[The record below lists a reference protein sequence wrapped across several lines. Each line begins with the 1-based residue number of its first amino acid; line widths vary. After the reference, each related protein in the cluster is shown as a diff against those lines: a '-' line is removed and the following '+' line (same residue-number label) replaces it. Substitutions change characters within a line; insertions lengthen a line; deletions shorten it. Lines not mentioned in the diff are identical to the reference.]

1 MAEAT
6 TAMTPGAMASGAA
19 GTDLDMPEVETAV
32 ASVPTSGPMA
42 MIYRLTGGQSPRQLL
57 PAIAGIVVSVIALG
71 FFVSSQQPERTTL
84 YASLPESEKSRVV
97 DALKNAGVDVALD
110 PTTGD
115 VIVPVSDYH
124 SSRMTLAAQGLPAS
138 IPDGYDAL
146 SDIPMGSSRS
156 VETVRLKQT
165 QEVELARSISEIEGL
180 VTARV
185 HLAIPEKSVFAR
197 ASTPPSGSVF
207 LQMENGRS
215 LSRQQV
221 DAIVHLVASS
231 VPFMAK
237 NDVTVVDQYGNLLS
251 RAPQDSAGRVSDAQ
265 LEHRIRLEDI
275 YRNRVIS
282 LVTPIVG
289 AGNVTA
295 QVNLDIDFTRSEVT
309 EELMDPEGNALRS
322 EQRSSETSSEI
333 IAKGVPGATSNS
345 APTQTEMNTEQNLGT
360 TDPNSAKA
368 RSTSETR
375 NYEVS
380 RTVSTTQRPSSQITG
395 IQAAVLVRE
404 MEVMNAETGLME
416 VQAIPDEKLKE
427 IEALIASAIGIN
439 DERGDSLTVSSST
452 FVSALEGVKK
462 PWYDMDWAV
471 NLMRQ
476 GLTILLMAVVVL
488 GVIRPLINRVM
499 VPTAQGGPGEAM
511 VSMDDDV
518 DLDTVEIQEGES
530 LEDIKA
536 KLKPKKAAI
545 SPEMLDTANTY
556 DDKVAVIRMIVSD
569 EAGRVSNVFKNMMR
583 GDMDPV

>member
-1 MAEAT
+1 MADAT
-6 TAMTPGAMASGAA
+6 TVMDPAAEGEVDGAA
-19 GTDLDMPEVETAV
+19 TNV
-32 ASVPTSGPMA
+32 ATVPTSGPMA
-42 MIYRLTGGQSPRQLL
+42 ILYRLTGGQSLRQVL
-57 PAIAGIVVSVIALG
+57 PAAVGIVVAVIGMA
-71 FFVSSQQPERTTL
+71 FFVVSQQPERTTL
-84 YASLPESEKSRVV
+84 YASLPDSEKARVV
-97 DALKNAGVDVALD
+97 DALTNAGVDVALD

-115 VIVPVSDYH
+115 VIVPVRDYH

-138 IPDGYDAL
+138 IPDGYDTL
-146 SDIPMGSSRS
+146 SDLPMGSSRS
-156 VETVRLKQT
+156 VESVRLKQT
-165 QEVELARSISEIEGL
+165 QEIELARSISEIEGL

-197 ASTPPSGSVF
+197 ASTPPTGSVF
-207 LQMENGRS
+207 VQMENGRS

-221 DAIVHLVASS
+221 DAIVHLVSSS

-237 NDVTVVDQYGNLLS
+237 NDVTVVDQYGNLMS
-251 RAPQDSAGRVSDAQ
+251 RPPQDSAGMMSDSQ
-265 LEHRIRLEDI
+265 LEHRIRLEEI
-275 YRNRVIS
+275 YRNRVIA
-282 LVTPIVG
+282 LVSPIVG

-309 EELMDPEGNALRS
+309 EEIMDPEGTALRS
-322 EQRSSETSSEI
+322 EQSSSETSSEI
-333 IAKGVPGATSNS
+333 IAKGIPGATSNR
-345 APTQTEMNTEQNLGT
+345 APAQTDIDTQQSLDAG
-360 TDPNSAKA
+360 DPNSAKA
-368 RSTSETR
+368 RSSSQTR

-404 MEVMNAETGLME
+404 METRDPETGLTQIQE
-416 VQAIPDEKLKE
+416 IPQEKLDE
-427 IEALIASAIGIN
+427 ITALVANTIGI
-439 DERGDSLTVSSST
+439 DEERGDSLTVSSST

-471 NLMRQ
+471 TIMRQ
-476 GLTILLMAVVVL
+476 GLTILIMAVVVL
-488 GVIRPLINRVM
+488 GVIRPLINRIM
-499 VPTAQGGPGEAM
+499 VPAATGGPGEAV
-511 VSMDDDV
+511 VSMDEDV

-569 EAGRVSNVFKNMMR
+569 EAGRVSNVFKSMMR
-583 GDMDPV
+583 GDLDSA

>member
-6 TAMTPGAMASGAA
+6 NVMDPAA
-19 GTDLDMPEVETAV
+19 EGQTDDATTQV
-32 ASVPTSGPMA
+32 ATVPTSGPMA
-42 MIYRLTGGQSPRQLL
+42 IVYRLTGGQSLRQVL
-57 PAIAGIVVSVIALG
+57 PAAVGIVVAIIGMV
-71 FFVSSQQPERTTL
+71 FFVVSQQPERTTL
-84 YASLPESEKSRVV
+84 YASLPDSEKARVV
-97 DALKNAGVDVALD
+97 DALTNAGVDVALD

-115 VIVPVSDYH
+115 VIVPVRDYH

-138 IPDGYDAL
+138 IPDGYDSL

-156 VETVRLKQT
+156 VESVRLKQT
-165 QEVELARSISEIEGL
+165 QEIELARSISEIEGL

-197 ASTPPSGSVF
+197 ASTPPTGSVF
-207 LQMENGRS
+207 VQMENGRS

-221 DAIVHLVASS
+221 DAIVHLVSSS
-231 VPFMAK
+231 VPFMSK
-237 NDVTVVDQYGNLLS
+237 NDVTVVDQYGNLMS
-251 RAPQDSAGRVSDAQ
+251 RPAQDSAGMMSDSQ

-275 YRNRVIS
+275 YRNRVIA
-282 LVTPIVG
+282 LVSPIVG

-295 QVNLDIDFTRSEVT
+295 QVNLNIDFTRSEVT
-309 EELMDPEGNALRS
+309 EELMDPEGTVLRS
-322 EQRSSETSSEI
+322 EQRSTETSSEI
-333 IAKGVPGATSNS
+333 IAKGIPGATSNR
-345 APTQTEMNTEQNLGT
+345 APTQTDIDTQQNVDGD
-360 TDPNSAKA
+360 DPNSAKA
-368 RSTSETR
+368 RSSSQTR

-404 MEVMNAETGLME
+404 MEVVDPETGLTQ
-416 VQAIPDEKLKE
+416 VQEIPQEKLDE
-427 IEALIASAIGIN
+427 IEALVANTLGI
-439 DERGDSLTVSSST
+439 DAERGDSLTVSGST

-471 NLMRQ
+471 TIMRQ
-476 GLTILLMAVVVL
+476 GLTILIMAVVVL
-488 GVIRPLINRVM
+488 GVIRPLINRIM
-499 VPTAQGGPGEAM
+499 VPAATGGPGEAV
-511 VSMDDDV
+511 VSMDEDV

-569 EAGRVSNVFKNMMR
+569 EAGRVSNVFKSMMR
-583 GDMDPV
+583 GDLDSA

>member
-6 TAMTPGAMASGAA
+6 TVMNPA
-19 GTDLDMPEVETAV
+19 EVGQGDEPTTQV
-32 ASVPTSGPMA
+32 STIPTSGPMA
-42 MIYRLTGGQSPRQLL
+42 TLYRVTGGQSLRQVL
-57 PAIAGIVVSVIALG
+57 PAAIGIVVAVVAIV
-71 FFVSSQQPERTTL
+71 FFVVSQQPERTTL
-84 YASLPESEKSRVV
+84 YASLPEAEKARVI
-97 DALKNAGVDVALD
+97 DALKNAGVDVTLD

-115 VIVPVSDYH
+115 VIVPVRDYH

-138 IPDGYDAL
+138 IPDGYEAL
-146 SDIPMGSSRS
+146 ADIPMGSSRS
-156 VETVRLKQT
+156 VEQVRLKQT
-165 QEVELARSISEIEGL
+165 QEIELARSISEIEGL

-197 ASTPPSGSVF
+197 ASTPPTASVF
-207 LQMENGRS
+207 VQMENGRS

-221 DAIVHLVASS
+221 DAIVHLVSSS

-251 RAPQDSAGRVSDAQ
+251 RPPQDSAGMMSDAQ

-275 YRNRVIS
+275 YRNRVIA

-295 QVNLDIDFTRSEVT
+295 QVNLDIDFTRSETT
-309 EELMDPEGNALRS
+309 EELMDPEGTALRS

-333 IAKGVPGATSNS
+333 IAKGVPGATSNR
-345 APTQTEMNTEQNLGT
+345 APTQTDIDTQQSTDSN
-360 TDPNSAKA
+360 DPNSAKA
-368 RSTSETR
+368 RSSSETR

-395 IQAAVLVRE
+395 IKAAVLVRE
-404 MEVMNAETGLME
+404 MEVVNPETGLTE
-416 VQAIPDEKLKE
+416 VQGIPKEKLDE
-427 IEALIASAIGIN
+427 IEALVSNAIGI
-439 DERGDSLTVSSST
+439 DVDRGDSLTVSSSP

-471 NLMRQ
+471 VIMRQ
-476 GLTILLMAVVVL
+476 GLTILIMAVVVL
-488 GVIRPLINRVM
+488 GVIRPLINRIM
-499 VPTAQGGPGEAM
+499 VPAAQGGPGEA
-511 VSMDDDV
+511 VVNLDDDV

-569 EAGRVSNVFKNMMR
+569 EAGRVSNVFKSMMQK
-583 GDMDPV
+583 DMDTV

>member
-6 TAMTPGAMASGAA
+6 TVMNPA
-19 GTDLDMPEVETAV
+19 EVGQGDEPTTQV
-32 ASVPTSGPMA
+32 STMPTSGPMA
-42 MIYRLTGGQSPRQLL
+42 ILYRVTGGQSLRQVL
-57 PAIAGIVVSVIALG
+57 PAAIGIIVAVVAIV
-71 FFVSSQQPERTTL
+71 FFVVSQQPERTTL
-84 YASLPESEKSRVV
+84 YASLPEAEKARVI
-97 DALKNAGVDVALD
+97 DALKNAGVDVTLD

-115 VIVPVSDYH
+115 VIVPVRDYH

-138 IPDGYDAL
+138 IPDGYEAL
-146 SDIPMGSSRS
+146 ADIPMGSSRS
-156 VETVRLKQT
+156 VEQVRLKQT
-165 QEVELARSISEIEGL
+165 QEIELARSISEIEGL

-197 ASTPPSGSVF
+197 ASTPPTASVF
-207 LQMENGRS
+207 VQMENGRS

-221 DAIVHLVASS
+221 DAVVHLVSSS

-251 RAPQDSAGRVSDAQ
+251 RPPQDSAGMVSDAQ

-275 YRNRVIS
+275 YRNRVIA
-282 LVTPIVG
+282 LVSPIVG

-295 QVNLDIDFTRSEVT
+295 QVNLDIDFTRSETT
-309 EELMDPEGNALRS
+309 EELMDPEGTALRS

-333 IAKGVPGATSNS
+333 IAKGVPGATSNR
-345 APTQTEMNTEQNLGT
+345 APAQTDIDTQQSTDSN
-360 TDPNSAKA
+360 DPNSAKA
-368 RSTSETR
+368 RSSSETR

-395 IQAAVLVRE
+395 IKAAVLVRE
-404 MEVMNAETGLME
+404 MEVVNPETGLTE
-416 VQAIPDEKLKE
+416 VQGIPKEKLDE
-427 IEALIASAIGIN
+427 IEALVSNAIGI
-439 DERGDSLTVSSST
+439 DVDRGDSLTVSSSP

-471 NLMRQ
+471 VIMRQ
-476 GLTILLMAVVVL
+476 GLTILIMAVVVL
-488 GVIRPLINRVM
+488 GVIRPLINRIM
-499 VPTAQGGPGEAM
+499 VPAAQGGPGEA
-511 VSMDDDV
+511 VVNLDDDV

-569 EAGRVSNVFKNMMR
+569 EAGRVSNVFKSMMQK
-583 GDMDPV
+583 DMDTV

>member
-6 TAMTPGAMASGAA
+6 TVMNPA
-19 GTDLDMPEVETAV
+19 EVGQGDEPTTQV
-32 ASVPTSGPMA
+32 STIPTSGPMA
-42 MIYRLTGGQSPRQLL
+42 ILYRVTGGQSLRQVL
-57 PAIAGIVVSVIALG
+57 PAAIGIIVAVVAIV
-71 FFVSSQQPERTTL
+71 FFVVSQQPERTTL
-84 YASLPESEKSRVV
+84 YASLPEAEKARVI
-97 DALKNAGVDVALD
+97 DALKNAGVDVTLD

-115 VIVPVSDYH
+115 VIVPVRDYH

-138 IPDGYDAL
+138 IPDGYEAL
-146 SDIPMGSSRS
+146 ADIPMGSSRS
-156 VETVRLKQT
+156 VEQVRLKQT
-165 QEVELARSISEIEGL
+165 QEIELARSISEIEGL

-197 ASTPPSGSVF
+197 ASTPPTASVF
-207 LQMENGRS
+207 VQMENGRS

-221 DAIVHLVASS
+221 DAVVHLVSSS

-251 RAPQDSAGRVSDAQ
+251 RPPQDSAGMMSDAQ

-275 YRNRVIS
+275 YRNRVIA

-295 QVNLDIDFTRSEVT
+295 QVNLDIDFTRSETT
-309 EELMDPEGNALRS
+309 EELMDPEGTALRS

-333 IAKGVPGATSNS
+333 IAKGVPGATSNR
-345 APTQTEMNTEQNLGT
+345 APAQTDIDTQQSTDSN
-360 TDPNSAKA
+360 DPNSAKA
-368 RSTSETR
+368 RSSSETR

-395 IQAAVLVRE
+395 IKAAVLVRE
-404 MEVMNAETGLME
+404 MEVVNPETGLTE
-416 VQAIPDEKLKE
+416 VQGIPKEKLDE
-427 IEALIASAIGIN
+427 IEALVSNAIGI
-439 DERGDSLTVSSST
+439 DVDRGDSLTVSSSP

-471 NLMRQ
+471 VIMRQ
-476 GLTILLMAVVVL
+476 GLTILIMAVVVL
-488 GVIRPLINRVM
+488 GVIRPLINRIM
-499 VPTAQGGPGEAM
+499 VPAAQGGPGEA
-511 VSMDDDV
+511 VVNLDDDV

-569 EAGRVSNVFKNMMR
+569 EAGRVSNVFKSMMQK
-583 GDMDPV
+583 DMDTV

>member
-6 TAMTPGAMASGAA
+6 TVMDPAA
-19 GTDLDMPEVETAV
+19 NGQSDDV
-32 ASVPTSGPMA
+32 ATGVATVPTSGPMA
-42 MIYRLTGGQSPRQLL
+42 VVYRLTGGQSLRQVL
-57 PAIAGIVVSVIALG
+57 PAAIGIVVAIIGMV
-71 FFVSSQQPERTTL
+71 FFVVSQQPERTTL
-84 YASLPESEKSRVV
+84 YASLPDSEKARVV
-97 DALKNAGVDVALD
+97 DALKNAGVNVALD

-115 VIVPVSDYH
+115 VIVPVRDYH

-138 IPDGYDAL
+138 IPDGYDSL
-146 SDIPMGSSRS
+146 SDLPMGSSRS
-156 VETVRLKQT
+156 VENVRLKQT
-165 QEVELARSISEIEGL
+165 QEIELARSISEIEGL

-197 ASTPPSGSVF
+197 ASTPPTASVF
-207 LQMENGRS
+207 AQMENGRS

-221 DAIVHLVASS
+221 DAIVHLVSSS

-251 RAPQDSAGRVSDAQ
+251 RPPQDSAGMVSDAQ

-275 YRNRVIS
+275 YRNRVIA
-282 LVTPIVG
+282 LVSPIVG

-295 QVNLDIDFTRSEVT
+295 QVNLNIDFTRSEVT
-309 EELMDPEGNALRS
+309 EEVMDPEGTALRS

-333 IAKGVPGATSNS
+333 IARGVPGATSNR
-345 APTQTEMNTEQNLGT
+345 APAQTDINTQQNPDSS
-360 TDPNSAKA
+360 DPNAAKA
-368 RSTSETR
+368 RSSSETR

-404 MEVMNAETGLME
+404 MEVVDPETGLSQIQE
-416 VQAIPDEKLKE
+416 IPQEKLDE
-427 IEALIASAIGIN
+427 IEALVANTIGI
-439 DERGDSLTVSSST
+439 DKERGDSLTVSSST
-452 FVSALEGVKK
+452 FVSALEGIKK

-471 NLMRQ
+471 TIMRQ
-476 GLTILLMAVVVL
+476 GLTILIMAVVVL
-488 GVIRPLINRVM
+488 GVIRPLINRIM
-499 VPTAQGGPGEAM
+499 VPAATGGPGEA
-511 VSMDDDV
+511 VVAMDEDV

-569 EAGRVSNVFKNMMR
+569 EAGRVSNVFKSMMR
-583 GDMDPV
+583 GDLDSA

>member
-6 TAMTPGAMASGAA
+6 TAMTPGAA
-19 GTDLDMPEVETAV
+19 GTDLDSPESNTVV
-32 ASVPTSGPMA
+32 SSVPTTGPMA
-42 MIYRLTGGQSPRQLL
+42 VLYRVTGGQSLRQVL
-57 PAIAGIVVSVIALG
+57 PAAIGIVVAVLG
-71 FFVSSQQPERTTL
+71 LIFFVVSQQPERTTL
-84 YASLPESEKSRVV
+84 YASLPEAEKSRVV
-97 DALKNAGVDVALD
+97 DALKNAGVDVTLD

-115 VIVPVSDYH
+115 VIVPVGDYH

-138 IPDGYDAL
+138 IPDGYDTL
-146 SDIPMGSSRS
+146 GDIPMGSSRS
-156 VETVRLKQT
+156 VEQVRLKQT
-165 QEVELARSISEIEGL
+165 QEIELARSISEIEGVVASRL
-180 VTARV
+180 

-197 ASTPPSGSVF
+197 ASTPPTASVF
-207 LQMENGRS
+207 VQMENGRS

-237 NDVTVVDQYGNLLS
+237 NDVTVVDQHGNLLS
-251 RAPQDSAGRVSDAQ
+251 RPPQDTAGMVSDAQ

-275 YRNRVIS
+275 YRNRVIA
-282 LVTPIVG
+282 LVSPIVG

-309 EELMDPEGNALRS
+309 EEIMDPEGNALRS
-322 EQRSSETSSEI
+322 EQRSSESSSDI
-333 IAKGVPGATSNS
+333 IAKGVPGATSNR
-345 APTQTEMNTEQNLGT
+345 APTRTEVDTEQNADSS
-360 TDPNSAKA
+360 DPNSAKA

-404 MEVMNAETGLME
+404 MEVMNPETGLIE
-416 VQAIPDEKLKE
+416 VQEIPQEKLDE
-427 IEALIASAIGIN
+427 IEALVANALGID

-471 NLMRQ
+471 LIMRQ
-476 GLTILLMAVVVL
+476 GLTIVIMAVVVL
-488 GVIRPLINRVM
+488 GVIRPLINRIM
-499 VPTAQGGPGEAM
+499 VPAATGGPGEAV
-511 VSMDDDV
+511 VSMDEDV

-569 EAGRVSNVFKNMMR
+569 EAGRVSNVFKSMMR
-583 GDMDPV
+583 GDLDSA

>member
-6 TAMTPGAMASGAA
+6 TVIDPAAA
-19 GTDLDMPEVETAV
+19 GQGDEPSTSVSTA
-32 ASVPTSGPMA
+32 PTSGPMA
-42 MIYRLTGGQSPRQLL
+42 VLYRVTGGQSLRQVL
-57 PAIAGIVVSVIALG
+57 PAAIGVVVALVAII
-71 FFVSSQQPERTTL
+71 FFVVSQQPERTTL
-84 YASLPESEKSRVV
+84 YASLPEAEKARVI

-115 VIVPVSDYH
+115 VIVPVRDYH

-138 IPDGYDAL
+138 IPDGYDSLA
-146 SDIPMGSSRS
+146 DIPMGSSRS
-156 VETVRLKQT
+156 VEQVRLKQT
-165 QEVELARSISEIEGL
+165 QEIELARSISEIEGL

-197 ASTPPSGSVF
+197 ASTPPTASVF
-207 LQMENGRS
+207 VQMENGRS

-221 DAIVHLVASS
+221 DAIVHLVSSS

-251 RAPQDSAGRVSDAQ
+251 RPPQDSAGMVSDAQ
-265 LEHRIRLEDI
+265 LEHRIRLEEI
-275 YRNRVIS
+275 YRNRVIA
-282 LVTPIVG
+282 LVSPIVG

-295 QVNLDIDFTRSEVT
+295 QVNLDIDFTRSEIT
-309 EELMDPEGNALRS
+309 EELMDPEGTALRS
-322 EQRSSETSSEI
+322 EQRSSESSSEI
-333 IAKGVPGATSNS
+333 IAKGVPGATSNR
-345 APTQTEMNTEQNLGT
+345 APTQTDIETQQSIDNS
-360 TDPNSAKA
+360 DPNAAKA

-380 RTVSTTQRPSSQITG
+380 RTVSTTQRPSSQITS

-404 MEVMNAETGLME
+404 MEFVNPETGLTE
-416 VQAIPDEKLKE
+416 VKEIPKEKLDE
-427 IEALIASAIGIN
+427 IKALVSSAIGI
-439 DERGDSLTVSSST
+439 DADRGDSLTVSSST

-471 NLMRQ
+471 TIMRQ
-476 GLTILLMAVVVL
+476 GLTILIMAVVVL
-488 GVIRPLINRVM
+488 GVIRPLINRIM
-499 VPTAQGGPGEAM
+499 VPAAQGGPGEA
-511 VSMDDDV
+511 VVTMDEDV

-536 KLKPKKAAI
+536 KLKPKKASI

-569 EAGRVSNVFKNMMR
+569 EAGRVSNVFKTMMQN
-583 GDMDPV
+583 DMDPV

>member
-6 TAMTPGAMASGAA
+6 TVMNPA
-19 GTDLDMPEVETAV
+19 EVGQGDEPTTQV
-32 ASVPTSGPMA
+32 STIPTSGPMA
-42 MIYRLTGGQSPRQLL
+42 ILYRVTGGQSLRQVL
-57 PAIAGIVVSVIALG
+57 PAAIGIIVAVVAIV
-71 FFVSSQQPERTTL
+71 FFVVSQQPERTTL
-84 YASLPESEKSRVV
+84 YASLPEAEKARVI
-97 DALKNAGVDVALD
+97 DALKNAGVDVTLD

-115 VIVPVSDYH
+115 VIVPVRDYH

-138 IPDGYDAL
+138 IPDGYEAL
-146 SDIPMGSSRS
+146 ADIPMGSSRS
-156 VETVRLKQT
+156 VEQVRLKQT
-165 QEVELARSISEIEGL
+165 QEIELARSISEIEGL

-197 ASTPPSGSVF
+197 ASTPPTASVF
-207 LQMENGRS
+207 IQMENGRS

-221 DAIVHLVASS
+221 DAVVHLVSSS

-251 RAPQDSAGRVSDAQ
+251 RPPQDSAGMMSDAQ

-275 YRNRVIS
+275 YRNRVIA

-295 QVNLDIDFTRSEVT
+295 QVNLDIDFTRSETT
-309 EELMDPEGNALRS
+309 EELMDPEGTALRS

-333 IAKGVPGATSNS
+333 IAKGVPGATSNR
-345 APTQTEMNTEQNLGT
+345 APAQTDIDTQQSTDSN
-360 TDPNSAKA
+360 DPNSAKA
-368 RSTSETR
+368 RSSSETR

-395 IQAAVLVRE
+395 IKAAVLVRE
-404 MEVMNAETGLME
+404 MEVVNPETGLTE
-416 VQAIPDEKLKE
+416 VQGIPKEKLDE
-427 IEALIASAIGIN
+427 IEALVSNAIGI
-439 DERGDSLTVSSST
+439 DVDRGDSLTVSSST

-471 NLMRQ
+471 VIMRQ
-476 GLTILLMAVVVL
+476 GLTILIMAVVVL
-488 GVIRPLINRVM
+488 GVIRPLINRIM
-499 VPTAQGGPGEAM
+499 VPAAQGGPGEA
-511 VSMDDDV
+511 VVNLDDDV

-569 EAGRVSNVFKNMMR
+569 EAGRVSNVFKSMMQK
-583 GDMDPV
+583 DMDTV

>member
-6 TAMTPGAMASGAA
+6 TVMDPAA
-19 GTDLDMPEVETAV
+19 NGQSDDATTDV
-32 ASVPTSGPMA
+32 ATVPTSGPMA
-42 MIYRLTGGQSPRQLL
+42 VVYRLTGGQSLRQIL
-57 PAIAGIVVSVIALG
+57 PAAIGIVVAIIGMV
-71 FFVSSQQPERTTL
+71 FFVVSQQPERTTL
-84 YASLPESEKSRVV
+84 YASLPDSEKARVV

-115 VIVPVSDYH
+115 VIVPVRDYH

-138 IPDGYDAL
+138 IPDGYDSLA
-146 SDIPMGSSRS
+146 DIPMGSSRS
-156 VETVRLKQT
+156 VENVRLKQT
-165 QEVELARSISEIEGL
+165 QEIELARSISEIEGL

-197 ASTPPSGSVF
+197 ASTPPTASVF
-207 LQMENGRS
+207 VQMENGRS

-221 DAIVHLVASS
+221 DAVVHLVSSS

-251 RAPQDSAGRVSDAQ
+251 RAPQDSAGMVSDAQ

-275 YRNRVIS
+275 YRNRVIA
-282 LVTPIVG
+282 LVSPIVG

-295 QVNLDIDFTRSEVT
+295 QVNLNIDFTRSEVT
-309 EELMDPEGNALRS
+309 EEVMDPEGTALRS

-333 IAKGVPGATSNS
+333 IARGIPGATSNR
-345 APTQTEMNTEQNLGT
+345 APTQTDVTTQQNADGS
-360 TDPNSAKA
+360 DPNSAKA
-368 RSTSETR
+368 RSSSETR

-404 MEVMNAETGLME
+404 MEVVDPETGLSQIQE
-416 VQAIPDEKLKE
+416 IPQDKLDE
-427 IEALIASAIGIN
+427 IEALVSNAIGI
-439 DERGDSLTVSSST
+439 DEERGDSLTVSSST
-452 FVSALEGVKK
+452 FVSALEGIKK

-471 NLMRQ
+471 TIMRQ
-476 GLTILLMAVVVL
+476 GLTILIMAVVVL
-488 GVIRPLINRVM
+488 GVIRPLINRIM
-499 VPTAQGGPGEAM
+499 VPAATGGPGEAV
-511 VSMDDDV
+511 VSLDEDV

-569 EAGRVSNVFKNMMR
+569 EAGRVSNVFKSMMR
-583 GDMDPV
+583 GDLDSA

>member
-6 TAMTPGAMASGAA
+6 NVMDPAA
-19 GTDLDMPEVETAV
+19 EGQTDDATTQV
-32 ASVPTSGPMA
+32 ATVPTSGPMA
-42 MIYRLTGGQSPRQLL
+42 IVYRLTGGQSLRQVL
-57 PAIAGIVVSVIALG
+57 PAAVGIVVAIIGMV
-71 FFVSSQQPERTTL
+71 FFVVSQQPERTTL
-84 YASLPESEKSRVV
+84 YASLPDSEKARVV
-97 DALKNAGVDVALD
+97 DALTNAGVDVALD

-115 VIVPVSDYH
+115 VIVPVRDYH

-138 IPDGYDAL
+138 IPDGYDSL

-156 VETVRLKQT
+156 VESVRLKQT
-165 QEVELARSISEIEGL
+165 QEIELARSISEIEGL

-197 ASTPPSGSVF
+197 ASTPPTGSVF
-207 LQMENGRS
+207 VQMENGRS

-221 DAIVHLVASS
+221 DAIVHLVSSS
-231 VPFMAK
+231 VPFMSK
-237 NDVTVVDQYGNLLS
+237 NDVTVVDQYGNLMS
-251 RAPQDSAGRVSDAQ
+251 RPAQDSAGMMSDSQ

-275 YRNRVIS
+275 YRNRVIA
-282 LVTPIVG
+282 LVSPIVG

-295 QVNLDIDFTRSEVT
+295 QVNLNIDFTRSEVT
-309 EELMDPEGNALRS
+309 EELMDPKGTVLRS
-322 EQRSSETSSEI
+322 EQRSTETSSEI
-333 IAKGVPGATSNS
+333 IAKGIPGATSNR
-345 APTQTEMNTEQNLGT
+345 APTQTDIDTQQNVDGD
-360 TDPNSAKA
+360 DPNSAKA
-368 RSTSETR
+368 RSSSQTR

-404 MEVMNAETGLME
+404 MEVVDPETGLTQ
-416 VQAIPDEKLKE
+416 VQEIPQEKLDE
-427 IEALIASAIGIN
+427 IEALVANTLGI
-439 DERGDSLTVSSST
+439 DAERGDSLTVSGST

-471 NLMRQ
+471 TIMRQ
-476 GLTILLMAVVVL
+476 GLTILIMAVVVL
-488 GVIRPLINRVM
+488 GVIRPLINRIM
-499 VPTAQGGPGEAM
+499 VPAATGGPGEAV
-511 VSMDDDV
+511 VSMDEDV

-569 EAGRVSNVFKNMMR
+569 EAGRVSNVFKSMMR
-583 GDMDPV
+583 GDLDSA

>member
-6 TAMTPGAMASGAA
+6 TVMDPAA
-19 GTDLDMPEVETAV
+19 RGQSDDATTDV
-32 ASVPTSGPMA
+32 ATVPTSGPMA
-42 MIYRLTGGQSPRQLL
+42 IVYRLTGGQSLRQIV
-57 PAIAGIVVSVIALG
+57 PAAIGIVVALIG
-71 FFVSSQQPERTTL
+71 MVFFVVSQQPERTTL
-84 YASLPESEKSRVV
+84 YASLPDSEKARVV

-115 VIVPVSDYH
+115 VIVPVRDYH

-138 IPDGYDAL
+138 IPDGYDSLA
-146 SDIPMGSSRS
+146 DIPMGSSRS
-156 VETVRLKQT
+156 VENVRLKQT
-165 QEVELARSISEIEGL
+165 QEIELARSISEIEGL

-197 ASTPPSGSVF
+197 ASTPPTASVF
-207 LQMENGRS
+207 VQMENGRS

-221 DAIVHLVASS
+221 DAVVHLVSSS

-251 RAPQDSAGRVSDAQ
+251 RAPQDSAGMVSDAQ

-275 YRNRVIS
+275 YRNRVIA
-282 LVTPIVG
+282 LVSPIVG

-295 QVNLDIDFTRSEVT
+295 QVNLNIDFTRSEVT
-309 EELMDPEGNALRS
+309 EEVMDPEGTALRS

-333 IAKGVPGATSNS
+333 IARGIPGATSNR
-345 APTQTEMNTEQNLGT
+345 APTQTDVTTQQNADGS
-360 TDPNSAKA
+360 DPNSAKA
-368 RSTSETR
+368 RSSSETR

-404 MEVMNAETGLME
+404 MEVVDPETGLSQIQE
-416 VQAIPDEKLKE
+416 IPQDKLDE
-427 IEALIASAIGIN
+427 IEALVSNAIGI
-439 DERGDSLTVSSST
+439 DEERGDSLTVSSST
-452 FVSALEGVKK
+452 FVSALEGIKK

-471 NLMRQ
+471 TIMRQ
-476 GLTILLMAVVVL
+476 GLTILIMAVVVL
-488 GVIRPLINRVM
+488 GVIRPLINRIM
-499 VPTAQGGPGEAM
+499 VPAATGGPGEAV
-511 VSMDDDV
+511 VSLDEDV

-569 EAGRVSNVFKNMMR
+569 EAGRVSNVFKSMMR
-583 GDMDPV
+583 GDLDSA

>member
-6 TAMTPGAMASGAA
+6 TVMDPAAEGQTDDAATQMA
-19 GTDLDMPEVETAV
+19 P
-32 ASVPTSGPMA
+32 VPVSGPMA
-42 MIYRLTGGQSPRQLL
+42 IVYRLTGGQSLRQVL
-57 PAIAGIVVSVIALG
+57 PAAVGIVVAVIGMA
-71 FFVSSQQPERTTL
+71 FFVVSQQPERTTL
-84 YASLPESEKSRVV
+84 YASLPDSEKARVV
-97 DALKNAGVDVALD
+97 DALTNAGVDVALD

-115 VIVPVSDYH
+115 VIVPVRDYH

-138 IPDGYDAL
+138 IPDGYDSL

-156 VETVRLKQT
+156 VENVRLKQS
-165 QEVELARSISEIEGL
+165 QEIELARSISEIEGL

-197 ASTPPSGSVF
+197 ASTPPTGSVF
-207 LQMENGRS
+207 VQMENGRS

-221 DAIVHLVASS
+221 DAIVHLVSSS
-231 VPFMAK
+231 VPFMSK
-237 NDVTVVDQYGNLLS
+237 NDVTVVDQYGNLMS
-251 RAPQDSAGRVSDAQ
+251 RAPQDSAGMMSDSQ

-275 YRNRVIS
+275 YRNRVIA
-282 LVTPIVG
+282 LVSPIVG

-295 QVNLDIDFTRSEVT
+295 QVNLNIDFTRSEVT
-309 EELMDPEGNALRS
+309 EEIMDPEGTVLRS

-333 IAKGVPGATSNS
+333 IAKGVPGATSNR
-345 APTQTEMNTEQNLGT
+345 APTQTDIDTQQNIDNS
-360 TDPNSAKA
+360 DPNSAKA
-368 RSTSETR
+368 RSSSQTR

-404 MEVMNAETGLME
+404 MEVLDPETGLTQIQE
-416 VQAIPDEKLKE
+416 IPQEKLDE
-427 IEALIASAIGIN
+427 IEALVRNTIGIN
-439 DERGDSLTVSSST
+439 SERGDSLTVSSST

-462 PWYDMDWAV
+462 PWYDMDWA
-471 NLMRQ
+471 LTIIRQ
-476 GLTILLMAVVVL
+476 GLTILIMAVVVL
-488 GVIRPLINRVM
+488 GVIRPLINRIM
-499 VPTAQGGPGEAM
+499 VPAATGGPGEAI
-511 VSMDDDV
+511 VSMDEDV

-569 EAGRVSNVFKNMMR
+569 EAGRVSNVFKSMMR
-583 GDMDPV
+583 GDLDSA

>member
-6 TAMTPGAMASGAA
+6 TVMDPAA
-19 GTDLDMPEVETAV
+19 GGQTDDAATQMAP
-32 ASVPTSGPMA
+32 VPVSGPMA
-42 MIYRLTGGQSPRQLL
+42 IVYRLTGGQSLRQVL
-57 PAIAGIVVSVIALG
+57 PAAVGIVVAVIGMA
-71 FFVSSQQPERTTL
+71 FFVVSQQPERTTL
-84 YASLPESEKSRVV
+84 YASLPDSEKARVV
-97 DALKNAGVDVALD
+97 DALTNAGVDVALD

-115 VIVPVSDYH
+115 VIVPVRDYH

-138 IPDGYDAL
+138 IPDGYDSL

-156 VETVRLKQT
+156 VENVRLKQS
-165 QEVELARSISEIEGL
+165 QEIELARSISEIEGL

-197 ASTPPSGSVF
+197 ASTPPTGSVF
-207 LQMENGRS
+207 VQMENGRS

-221 DAIVHLVASS
+221 DAIVHLVSSS
-231 VPFMAK
+231 VPFMSK
-237 NDVTVVDQYGNLLS
+237 NDVTVVDQYGNLMS
-251 RAPQDSAGRVSDAQ
+251 RAPQDSAGMMSDSQ

-275 YRNRVIS
+275 YRNRVIA
-282 LVTPIVG
+282 LVSPIVG

-295 QVNLDIDFTRSEVT
+295 QVNLNIDFTRSEVT
-309 EELMDPEGNALRS
+309 EEIMDPEGTVLRS

-333 IAKGVPGATSNS
+333 IAKGVPGATSNR
-345 APTQTEMNTEQNLGT
+345 APTQTDIDTQQNIDNS
-360 TDPNSAKA
+360 DPNSAKA
-368 RSTSETR
+368 RSSSQTR

-404 MEVMNAETGLME
+404 MEVLDPETGLTQIQE
-416 VQAIPDEKLKE
+416 IPQEKLDE
-427 IEALIASAIGIN
+427 IEALVRNTIGIN
-439 DERGDSLTVSSST
+439 SERGDSLTVSSST

-462 PWYDMDWAV
+462 PWYDMDWA
-471 NLMRQ
+471 LTIIRQ
-476 GLTILLMAVVVL
+476 GLTILIMAVVVL
-488 GVIRPLINRVM
+488 GVIRPLINRIM
-499 VPTAQGGPGEAM
+499 VPAATGGPGEAI
-511 VSMDDDV
+511 VSMDEDV

-569 EAGRVSNVFKNMMR
+569 EAGRVSNVFKSMMR
-583 GDMDPV
+583 GDLDSA

>member
-6 TAMTPGAMASGAA
+6 TVMNPA
-19 GTDLDMPEVETAV
+19 EVGQGDEPTTQV
-32 ASVPTSGPMA
+32 STIPTSGPMA
-42 MIYRLTGGQSPRQLL
+42 VLYRVTGGQSLRQVL
-57 PAIAGIVVSVIALG
+57 PAAIGIIVAVVAIV
-71 FFVSSQQPERTTL
+71 FFVVSQQPERTTL
-84 YASLPESEKSRVV
+84 YASLPEAEKARVI
-97 DALKNAGVDVALD
+97 DALKNAGVDVTLD

-115 VIVPVSDYH
+115 VIVPVRDYH

-138 IPDGYDAL
+138 IPDGYEAL
-146 SDIPMGSSRS
+146 ADIPMGSSRS
-156 VETVRLKQT
+156 VEQVRLKQT
-165 QEVELARSISEIEGL
+165 QEIELARSISEIEGL

-197 ASTPPSGSVF
+197 ASTPPTASVF
-207 LQMENGRS
+207 VQMENGRS

-221 DAIVHLVASS
+221 DAIVHLVSSS

-251 RAPQDSAGRVSDAQ
+251 RPPQDSAGMMSDAQ

-275 YRNRVIS
+275 YRNRVIA

-295 QVNLDIDFTRSEVT
+295 QVNLDIDFTRSETT
-309 EELMDPEGNALRS
+309 EELMDPEGTALRS

-333 IAKGVPGATSNS
+333 IAKGVPGATSNR
-345 APTQTEMNTEQNLGT
+345 APTQTDIDTQQSTDSN
-360 TDPNSAKA
+360 DPNSAKA
-368 RSTSETR
+368 RSSSETR

-395 IQAAVLVRE
+395 IKAAVLVRE
-404 MEVMNAETGLME
+404 MEVVNPETGLTE
-416 VQAIPDEKLKE
+416 VQGIPKEKLDE
-427 IEALIASAIGIN
+427 IEALVSNAIGI
-439 DERGDSLTVSSST
+439 DVDRGDSLTVSSST

-471 NLMRQ
+471 VIMRQ
-476 GLTILLMAVVVL
+476 GLTILIMAVVVL
-488 GVIRPLINRVM
+488 GVIRPLINRIM
-499 VPTAQGGPGEAM
+499 VPAAQGGPGEA
-511 VSMDDDV
+511 VVNLDDDV

-569 EAGRVSNVFKNMMR
+569 EAGRVSNVFKSMMQK
-583 GDMDPV
+583 DMDTV

>member
-1 MAEAT
+1 MADAT
-6 TAMTPGAMASGAA
+6 TVMDPAAEGEVDGAA
-19 GTDLDMPEVETAV
+19 TNV
-32 ASVPTSGPMA
+32 ATVPTSGPMA
-42 MIYRLTGGQSPRQLL
+42 ILYRLTGGQSLRQVL
-57 PAIAGIVVSVIALG
+57 PAAVGIVVAVIGMA
-71 FFVSSQQPERTTL
+71 FFVVSQQPERTTL
-84 YASLPESEKSRVV
+84 YASLPDSEKARVV
-97 DALKNAGVDVALD
+97 DALTNAGVDVALD

-115 VIVPVSDYH
+115 VIVPVRDYH

-138 IPDGYDAL
+138 IPDGYDTL
-146 SDIPMGSSRS
+146 SDLPMGSSRS
-156 VETVRLKQT
+156 VESVRLKQT
-165 QEVELARSISEIEGL
+165 QEIELARSISEIEGL

-197 ASTPPSGSVF
+197 ASTPPTGSVF
-207 LQMENGRS
+207 VQMENGRS

-221 DAIVHLVASS
+221 DAIVHLVSSS

-237 NDVTVVDQYGNLLS
+237 NDVTVVDQYGNLMS
-251 RAPQDSAGRVSDAQ
+251 RPPQDSAGMMSDSQ
-265 LEHRIRLEDI
+265 LEHRIRLEEI
-275 YRNRVIS
+275 YRNRVIA
-282 LVTPIVG
+282 LVSPIVG

-309 EELMDPEGNALRS
+309 EEIMDPEGTALRS
-322 EQRSSETSSEI
+322 EQSSSETSSEI
-333 IAKGVPGATSNS
+333 IAKGIPGATSNR
-345 APTQTEMNTEQNLGT
+345 APAQTDIDTQQSLDVG
-360 TDPNSAKA
+360 DPNSAKA
-368 RSTSETR
+368 RSSSQTR

-404 MEVMNAETGLME
+404 METRDPETGLTQIQE
-416 VQAIPDEKLKE
+416 IPQEKLDE
-427 IEALIASAIGIN
+427 ITALVANTIGI
-439 DERGDSLTVSSST
+439 DEERGDSLTVSSST

-471 NLMRQ
+471 TIMRQ
-476 GLTILLMAVVVL
+476 GLTILIMAVVVL
-488 GVIRPLINRVM
+488 GVIRPLINRIM
-499 VPTAQGGPGEAM
+499 VPAATGGPGEAV
-511 VSMDDDV
+511 VSMDEDV

-569 EAGRVSNVFKNMMR
+569 EAGRVSNVFKSMMR
-583 GDMDPV
+583 GDLDSA

>member
-1 MAEAT
+1 MAEANT
-6 TAMTPGAMASGAA
+6 VLDPEANQKAEDTSTQVAKIPTSGAMAI
-19 GTDLDMPEVETAV
+19 V
-32 ASVPTSGPMA
+32 
-42 MIYRLTGGQSPRQLL
+42 YRLTGGQSLRQVL
-57 PAIAGIVVSVIALG
+57 PAAIGVIVAVVGLT
-71 FFVSSQQPERTTL
+71 FFVVSQQPQRTTL
-84 YASLPESEKSRVV
+84 YASLPEAEKARVV
-97 DALKNAGVDVALD
+97 DALTNAGVDVALD

-115 VIVPVSDYH
+115 VIVPVRDYH
-124 SSRMTLAAQGLPAS
+124 TSRMTLAAQGLPAS
-138 IPDGYDAL
+138 IPDGYDSL
-146 SDIPMGSSRS
+146 SDIPMGSSRT
-156 VETVRLKQT
+156 VENVRLKQS
-165 QEVELARSISEIEGL
+165 QEIELARSISEIDGL

-197 ASTPPSGSVF
+197 ASTAPSGSVF
-207 LQMENGRS
+207 VQMENGRS

-221 DAIVHLVASS
+221 DAIVHLVSSS

-251 RAPQDSAGRVSDAQ
+251 RPPQDSAGMATDAQ

-275 YRNRVIS
+275 YRNRIIM
-282 LVTPIVG
+282 LVSPIVG

-309 EELMDPEGNALRS
+309 EEVMDPDGIVLRS
-322 EQRSSETSSEI
+322 EQRSTDSSSEV
-333 IAKGVPGATSNS
+333 IAKGIPGATSNR
-345 APTQTEMNTEQNLGT
+345 APTQTDVEKNQNTESG
-360 TDPNSAKA
+360 DPNSANA

-380 RTVSTTQRPSSQITG
+380 RTVSTTKRPSSQING

-404 MEVMNAETGLME
+404 MEITNPETGLKE
-416 VQAIPDEKLKE
+416 VQKLSEEKLAE
-427 IEALIASAIGIN
+427 IEALVANAIGI
-439 DERGDSLTVSSST
+439 DGERGDKLTVSGST

-471 NLMRQ
+471 TIMRQ
-476 GLTILLMAVVVL
+476 GLTILIMAVVVL
-488 GVIRPLINRVM
+488 GVIRPLINRIM
-499 VPTAQGGPGEAM
+499 VPAAIGGPGEAM
-511 VSMDDDV
+511 VSVDDDV

-569 EAGRVSNVFKNMMR
+569 EAGRVSNVFKSMMR
-583 GDMDPV
+583 GDLDTA

>member
-6 TAMTPGAMASGAA
+6 TVMDPSATGQGDEPATQVS
-19 GTDLDMPEVETAV
+19 TI
-32 ASVPTSGPMA
+32 PTSGPMA
-42 MIYRLTGGQSPRQLL
+42 VLYRVTGGQSLRQVL
-57 PAIAGIVVSVIALG
+57 PAVAGIILALVAIS
-71 FFVSSQQPERTTL
+71 FFVVSQQPERTTL
-84 YASLPESEKSRVV
+84 YASLPEAEKARVI

-115 VIVPVSDYH
+115 VIVPVRDYH

-138 IPDGYDAL
+138 IPDGYDSLA
-146 SDIPMGSSRS
+146 DIPMGSSRS
-156 VETVRLKQT
+156 VEQVRLKQT
-165 QEVELARSISEIEGL
+165 QEIELARSISEIEGL

-197 ASTPPSGSVF
+197 ASTPPTASVF
-207 LQMENGRS
+207 AQMENGRS

-221 DAIVHLVASS
+221 DAIVHLVSSS

-251 RAPQDSAGRVSDAQ
+251 RPPQDSAGMMSDAQ

-275 YRNRVIS
+275 YRNRVIA
-282 LVTPIVG
+282 LVSPIVG

-295 QVNLDIDFTRSEVT
+295 QVNLDIDFTRSEIT
-309 EELMDPEGNALRS
+309 EEMMDPDGNALRS
-322 EQRSSETSSEI
+322 EQRSSESSSEI
-333 IAKGVPGATSNS
+333 IAKGVPGATSNR
-345 APTQTEMNTEQNLGT
+345 APTQTDIDTQQSPDNS
-360 TDPNSAKA
+360 DPDAAKA

-404 MEVMNAETGLME
+404 MEVVNPETGLTE
-416 VQAIPDEKLKE
+416 VQEIPKEKLGE
-427 IEALIASAIGIN
+427 IEALVANAIGI
-439 DERGDSLTVSSST
+439 DTDRGDSLTVTSST

-471 NLMRQ
+471 TIMRQ
-476 GLTILLMAVVVL
+476 GLTILIMAVVVL
-488 GVIRPLINRVM
+488 GVIRPLINRIM
-499 VPTAQGGPGEAM
+499 VPAAQGGPGEA
-511 VSMDDDV
+511 VVAMDDDV

-569 EAGRVSNVFKNMMR
+569 EAGRVSNVFKTMMQK
-583 GDMDPV
+583 DMDTV